1 MRCERCGSGRGV
13 SLPGVVCP
21 VCDTV
26 AGEPERYTA
35 HTGRRSRKRLSVTVP
50 ARVTVVMALALG
62 SLGATLALVA
72 GSGGGSEADGA
83 GAGGVPTRIGPPE
96 LPGLGGGGS
105 SASPTGSPTATQDP
119 DETPSPSPDP
129 DQSRSPEP
137 GYSAWAGPGCAS
149 GEYTEHG
156 RFENGDAAWYTVTDG
171 GYKGGSCDGR
181 FSAVPMSG
189 SPAQDRGS
197 TATWSWKL
205 GKAYEKC
212 ALAVY
217 VPDSGRPTDTAGH
230 PTVYRVLRDPTDTSS
245 AYAAFGV
252 RQTAHRGSLVSVGS
266 YRVEGESFSVQLLD
280 RGRDWGSEDRY
291 GAHHAAAQMNL
302 NCT

>member
-1 MRCERCGSGRGV
+1 M
-13 SLPGVVCP
+13 
-21 VCDTV
+21 CDTV
-26 AGEPERYTA
+26 PGGPERYTA
-35 HTGRRSRKRLSVTVP
+35 HDGRRSRKRLL
-50 ARVTVVMALALG
+50 VTVVVALALG
-62 SLGATLALVA
+62 SLGATLALVG
-72 GSGGGSEADGA
+72 GSGDGSGSDGA
-83 GAGGVPTRIGPPE
+83 GARGVPTRIGPPE

-105 SASPTGSPTATQDP
+105 STSAPAPPTASQDP
-119 DETPSPSPDP
+119 DETPSPEPEPD
-129 DQSRSPEP
+129 PEP

-156 RFENGDAAWYTVTDG
+156 RFENGDAAWYTVTNG
-171 GYKGGSCDGR
+171 GYKGDSCDGR

-230 PTVYRVLRDPTDTSS
+230 PTIYRVLRDPTDTTS

-280 RGRDWGSEDRY
+280 RGQDWGSEDRY

>member
-1 MRCERCGSGRGV
+1 M
-13 SLPGVVCP
+13 
-21 VCDTV
+21 CDTV
-26 AGEPERYTA
+26 AGGPER
-35 HTGRRSRKRLSVTVP
+35 HTGHDGRRSRRRPLVTV
-50 ARVTVVMALALG
+50 AVVALALG
-62 SLGATLALVA
+62 TLGATVA
-72 GSGGGSEADGA
+72 MVTGSGDGSGGGSDSR
-83 GAGGVPTRIGPPE
+83 GGFPTRIGPPE
-96 LPGLGGGGS
+96 LPGLGGGDS
-105 SASPTGSPTATQDP
+105 SASPSASPTESSPEPPNDSPTVSPTEPPTGPPTATHDP
-119 DETPSPSPDP
+119 DD
-129 DQSRSPEP
+129 P

-171 GYKGGSCDGR
+171 GYEGGSCDGR

-189 SPAQDRGS
+189 SPARDRGS

-217 VPDSGRPTDTAGH
+217 VPDSGRPADTAGH
-230 PTVYRVLRDPTDTSS
+230 PTVYRVLRDPADTSS

-280 RGRDWGSEDRY
+280 RGRDWGGEDRY

>member
-1 MRCERCGSGRGV
+1 M
-13 SLPGVVCP
+13 VCP
-21 VCDTV
+21 VCDTVAGGPV

-35 HTGRRSRKRLSVTVP
+35 HDGRGSRTRLL
-50 ARVTVVMALALG
+50 VTVVVALALG
-62 SLGATLALVA
+62 ALGATLALVA
-72 GSGGGSEADGA
+72 GSGDGGGADDA
-83 GAGGVPTRIGPPE
+83 GARGVPTRIGPPE

-105 SASPTGSPTATQDP
+105 SAPPTGLPTVSTSAPPSGPPAP
-119 DETPSPSPDP
+119 DEPP
-129 DQSRSPEP
+129 SPEP
-137 GYSAWAGPGCAS
+137 GYSVWAGPGCAS

-156 RFENGDAAWYTVTDG
+156 RFENGDAAWYTVTNG
-171 GYKGGSCDGR
+171 GFKGGSCDGR

-217 VPDSGRPTDTAGH
+217 VPDSGRPADTAGH
-230 PTVYRVLRDPTDTSS
+230 PTVYRVLRDPTDTTS

-266 YRVEGESFSVQLLD
+266 YRVEGDSFSVQLLD

-291 GAHHAAAQMNL
+291 GAHHAAAQMNVT
-302 NCT
+302 CI

>member
-1 MRCERCGSGRGV
+1 M
-13 SLPGVVCP
+13 
-21 VCDTV
+21 CDTV
-26 AGEPERYTA
+26 AGGPERHTA
-35 HTGRRSRKRLSVTVP
+35 PDDRRSRRRPLVTV
-50 ARVTVVMALALG
+50 AVVALALG
-62 SLGATLALVA
+62 TLGATVALVT
-72 GSGGGSEADGA
+72 GSGGGGESGADGA
-83 GAGGVPTRIGPPE
+83 AADGVPTRIGPPE

-105 SASPTGSPTATQDP
+105 SASQSASQSLSPSLSPSGPSADSPTVSPTASPTATDDP
-119 DETPSPSPDP
+119 DA
-129 DQSRSPEP
+129 P

-149 GEYTEHG
+149 GQYTEHG

-171 GYKGGSCDGR
+171 GYEGGSCDGR

-217 VPDSGRPTDTAGH
+217 VPDSGRPADTAGH
-230 PTVYRVLRDPTDTSS
+230 PTVYRVLRDPADTSS

-280 RGRDWGSEDRY
+280 RGRDWGGEDRY

>member
-1 MRCERCGSGRGV
+1 M
-13 SLPGVVCP
+13 
-21 VCDTV
+21 CDTA
-26 AGEPERYTA
+26 AGGPERHAA
-35 HTGRRSRKRLSVTVP
+35 HDDGRRSRKRPLVTV
-50 ARVTVVMALALG
+50 AVVALALG
-62 SLGATLALVA
+62 TLGATLALVT
-72 GSGGGSEADGA
+72 GSGDSAGGGGVSGAGGA
-83 GAGGVPTRIGPPE
+83 GAGGIPTRIGPPE

-105 SASPTGSPTATQDP
+105 SAPPAPSQSAPPAAPPTVAPTASASAPPTATHDP
-119 DETPSPSPDP
+119 DG
-129 DQSRSPEP
+129 P

-171 GYKGGSCDGR
+171 GYEGGSCDGR

-205 GKAYEKC
+205 GKAYEQC

-217 VPDSGRPTDTAGH
+217 VPDSGRPADTAGH
-230 PTVYRVLRDPTDTSS
+230 PTVYRVLRDPADTSS

-280 RGRDWGSEDRY
+280 RGRDWGGEDRY

>member
-1 MRCERCGSGRGV
+1 MGSER
-13 SLPGVVCP
+13 
-21 VCDTV
+21 DIV
-26 AGEPERYTA
+26 AGEPPDPGHMPDA
-35 HTGRRSRKRLSVTVP
+35 GRRARKRPLVTG
-50 ARVTVVMALALG
+50 AVVALALG
-62 SLGATLALVA
+62 TLVVTLALVA
-72 GSGGGSEADGA
+72 GSGGGDGNGADGA
-83 GAGGVPTRIGPPE
+83 DGAEARGVPTRIGPPE

-105 SASPTGSPTATQDP
+105 STPPIATPTATVTAPPTVPPSTQDP
-119 DETPSPSPDP
+119 DGTLSPD
-129 DQSRSPEP
+129 P

-149 GEYTEHG
+149 GEYSEHG
-156 RFENGDAAWYTVTDG
+156 RFENGDAAWYTVTNG
-171 GYKGGSCDGR
+171 GYAGGSCDGR

-230 PTVYRVLRDPTDTSS
+230 PTVYRVLRDPTDTTS

-252 RQTAHRGSLVSVGS
+252 RQTVHRGSLVSVGS
-266 YRVEGESFSVQLLD
+266 YRVEGDSFSVQLVD
-280 RGRDWGSEDRY
+280 RGRDWGGRDRY
-291 GAHHAAAQMNL
+291 GAHHAAAQMKL
-302 NCT
+302 DCT

>member
-1 MRCERCGSGRGV
+1 
-13 SLPGVVCP
+13 
-21 VCDTV
+21 
-26 AGEPERYTA
+26 
-35 HTGRRSRKRLSVTVP
+35 
-50 ARVTVVMALALG
+50 MALALG

-72 GSGGGSEADGA
+72 CSGGGGGGGSGADGA
-83 GAGGVPTRIGPPE
+83 AARGVPTRIGPPE

-105 SASPTGSPTATQDP
+105 S
-119 DETPSPSPDP
+119 TPSSPSQDAGETFSPEPEPEPEPDP
-129 DQSRSPEP
+129 DP

-149 GEYTEHG
+149 GEYSEHG
-156 RFENGDAAWYTVTDG
+156 RFENGDAAWYTVTNG
-171 GYKGGSCDGR
+171 GYEGGSCDGR

-205 GKAYEKC
+205 GKAYAKC

-230 PTVYRVLRDPTDTSS
+230 PTVYRVLRDPTDTTS

-252 RQTAHRGSLVSVGS
+252 RQTAHRGSLVRVGS

-280 RGRDWGSEDRY
+280 RGRDWGSQDRY
-291 GAHHAAAQMNL
+291 GAHHAAAQMKL
-302 NCT
+302 NCG